1 MIAPQTPHQRAAWI
15 ALSLIPQVGRRT
27 IERLITTF
35 GSLDGVLAAD
45 EAALRAVPRVGAKT
59 AAAIRSVDLPALE
72 AELATWQAEGI
83 RALLPYDAAFL
94 ARLRTLDDGPAV
106 LFWRG
111 AALPDDGTPAAAIVG
126 TRHPTLAARQ
136 LAGMLAETLARD
148 GWAIISGLALGIDTA
163 AHQGALRTGGL
174 TVAVLG
180 SGLRTV
186 YPPANAAL
194 AEHIAAHGA
203 LLTEVHPAAGP
214 SSGALVAR
222 NRLIAGLSDVV
233 IVVEAGTDS
242 GSLYAARFA
251 SRYGRP
257 VFTVESMAAGNR
269 RLHVEGAHLLPAD
282 PAYWLDRLRPFRRTG
297 NPE

>member
-1 MIAPQTPHQRAAWI
+1 MIAPQTPHQRAVWI
-15 ALSLIPQVGRRT
+15 ALSLIPKIGRRT
-27 IERLITTF
+27 IERLIAAF
-35 GSLDGVLAAD
+35 GSLDGVFAAD

-59 AAAIRSVDLPALE
+59 AAAIRNIDLPALE
-72 AELATWQAEGI
+72 AALAAWQAEGI
-83 RALLPYDAAFL
+83 RALLPHDAAFP
-94 ARLRTLDDGPAV
+94 ARLRALDDGPAV

-111 AALPDDGTPAAAIVG
+111 AALPGDDTPTAAIVG
-126 TRHPTLAARQ
+126 TRRPTLAARQ
-136 LAGMLAETLARD
+136 LAGRLAESLARD

-163 AHQGALRTGGL
+163 AHQGALRAGGL

-180 SGLRTV
+180 SGLLTV

-194 AEHIAAHGA
+194 AEHIAAQGA
-203 LLTEVHPAAGP
+203 LLAEVHPAAEP

-222 NRLIAGLSDVV
+222 NRLIAGLSNVV

-282 PAYWLDRLRPFRRTG
+282 PARWLDRLRPFRRTG
-297 NPE
+297 DPE